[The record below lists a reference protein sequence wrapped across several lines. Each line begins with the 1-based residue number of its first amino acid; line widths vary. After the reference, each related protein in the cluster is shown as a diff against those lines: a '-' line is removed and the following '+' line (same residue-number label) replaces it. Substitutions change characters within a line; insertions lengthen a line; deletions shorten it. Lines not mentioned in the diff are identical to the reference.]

1 MTDVR
6 TPTSPDLAGVPA
18 PPRPIGIGPATEA
31 DADQVVLLDD
41 LGRPAGRRPRRT
53 VHDRQTPLH
62 LGFSCYVVDRDG
74 RVLVT
79 RRALTKRTWPGV
91 WTNACCGHPRPG
103 EALGAAV
110 ARRLRD
116 ELGVRAQ
123 RMALGLPDFAYRA
136 SMDDGCVEHEL
147 CPVVVALVDDVPRPD
162 PAEVAEVA
170 WIAWE
175 DLVARARERPA
186 SLSPWAVL
194 QIRELHRRV
203 ASPVALLAEA
213 AAGPSAGAAPGDL
226 LGPGPAFAASG
237 PSPSS
242 PSRGS
247 AGGDDPVAPVR
258 PAVEAVIDDFLTRQ
272 ECELGQLDPAVGDLT
287 AEIRRLV
294 AAGGK
299 RLRPAFVLWGHAA
312 AGGDRRGGAVVAAAA
327 LELLHTFALLHDD
340 VMDRSRRRR
349 GLPAAHVAL
358 ARRHRADRLTGDG
371 EWFGASAAVL
381 AGDLCSVWADQLFG
395 ATPLPPVAVAAG
407 RQVFDRLRAE
417 VICGQYLDL
426 RQAHD
431 PATDEDT
438 ATRVA
443 LLKSARYTV
452 TRPLQ
457 LGAALAGGD
466 GAGSLAAA
474 LATYGDAVGLAFQ
487 MRDDV
492 LGMFGDPTSTGKN
505 GVDDLREGKR
515 TLLVLRALRL
525 TADRD
530 RDRLRRALG
539 DPDLDPAGA
548 ARCRAIVAAS
558 GARASIEAL
567 IAAEQARAVAAV
579 AGLADPARTALV
591 RLAALASDRD
601 R

>member
-1 MTDVR
+1 VTDVR
-6 TPTSPDLAGVPA
+6 TTTSPDLAEVPE
-18 PPRPIGIGPATEA
+18 PPRPIGIGPATDR

-116 ELGVRAQ
+116 ELRVSAR
-123 RMALGLPDFAYRA
+123 RMVLGLPDFAYRA

-147 CPVVVALVDDVPRPD
+147 CPVVVARVDDVPRPD

-170 WIAWE
+170 WVAWE
-175 DLVARARERPA
+175 DLVARAQDRPA

-203 ASPVALLAEA
+203 ASPAALLAA
-213 AAGPSAGAAPGDL
+213 AAAGAAPCDL
-226 LGPGPAFAASG
+226 LGPAPAFARSRAAA
-237 PSPSS
+237 PSPPS
-242 PSRGS
+242 PARGS
-247 AGGDDPVAPVR
+247 AGGDDPVAAVR

-272 ECELGQLDPAVGDLT
+272 EREVGQLDPAVGEVTD
-287 AEIRRLV
+287 EIHRLV

-340 VMDRSRRRR
+340 VMDRSLRRR
-349 GLPAAHVAL
+349 GRPAAHVAL
-358 ARRHRADRLTGDG
+358 ARRHRADGLTGDG
-371 EWFGASAAVL
+371 AWFGASAAVL

-395 ATPLPPVAVAAG
+395 ATPLPPAAVAAG

-431 PATDEDT
+431 PTTDEDT

-457 LGAALAGGD
+457 LGAALADGD
-466 GAGSLAAA
+466 GHGPVAAA

-525 TADRD
+525 TSGRD
-530 RDRLRRALG
+530 HHLLWQALG

-567 IAAEQARAVAAV
+567 IAAEQARAVEAV
-579 AGLADPARTALV
+579 SGLADPARTALV

>member
-1 MTDVR
+1 
-6 TPTSPDLAGVPA
+6 
-18 PPRPIGIGPATEA
+18 
-31 DADQVVLLDD
+31 
-41 LGRPAGRRPRRT
+41 
-53 VHDRQTPLH
+53 
-62 LGFSCYVVDRDG
+62 
-74 RVLVT
+74 
-79 RRALTKRTWPGV
+79 
-91 WTNACCGHPRPG
+91 
-103 EALGAAV
+103 
-110 ARRLRD
+110 
-116 ELGVRAQ
+116 
-123 RMALGLPDFAYRA
+123 MALGLPDFAYRA

-147 CPVVVALVDDVPRPD
+147 CPVVVARVDDVPRPD

-170 WIAWE
+170 WVAWE
-175 DLVARARERPA
+175 DLVARAQDRPA

-203 ASPVALLAEA
+203 ASPAALLAA
-213 AAGPSAGAAPGDL
+213 AAAGAAPCDL
-226 LGPGPAFAASG
+226 LGPAPAFARSRAAA
-237 PSPSS
+237 PSPPS
-242 PSRGS
+242 PARGS
-247 AGGDDPVAPVR
+247 AGGDDPVAAVR

-272 ECELGQLDPAVGDLT
+272 EREVGQLDPAVGEVTD
-287 AEIRRLV
+287 EIHRLV

-340 VMDRSRRRR
+340 VMDRSLRRR
-349 GLPAAHVAL
+349 GRPAAHVAL
-358 ARRHRADRLTGDG
+358 ARRHRADGLTGDG
-371 EWFGASAAVL
+371 AWFGASAAVL

-395 ATPLPPVAVAAG
+395 ATPLPPAAVAAG

-457 LGAALAGGD
+457 LGAALADGD
-466 GAGSLAAA
+466 GHGPVAAA

-525 TADRD
+525 TSGRD
-530 RDRLRRALG
+530 HDLLWQALG

-567 IAAEQARAVAAV
+567 IAAEQARAVEAV
-579 AGLADPARTALV
+579 SGLADPARTALV